1 MATTLG
7 KHLAAHLSGD
17 VQLPLPFRVSP
28 IRPIPLHGL
37 QRFYIA
43 AGVAWYRLLDSLS

>member
-1 MATTLG
+1 LRRT
-7 KHLAAHLSGD
+7 
-17 VQLPLPFRVSP
+17 P
-28 IRPIPLHGL
+28 IRPIPFHGL